1 MVQPLSSSSSSS
13 RALLAAS
20 GTNQPKFKAQ
30 SHARERCA
38 GFCEPV
44 KYVARFP
51 LQITGGRKFVRKGM
65 GIRWG
70 RREGSAFLPDEEQC

>member
-1 MVQPLSSSSSSS
+1 MS
-13 RALLAAS
+13 S
-20 GTNQPKFKAQ
+20 GTAPVLLLPCLAGCLRDNQPKFKAQ